1 MGDELDHG
9 FPEGA
14 VTIARAILAGGPA
27 FVLTAA
33 SLLPADVPLLEP
45 GSPGV
50 DASAIAPY
58 SNLFEVFEVKPDGTE
73 RRVGTWDDRVE
84 IVKRDGRVVLR
95 RIQNTKTATGTSA
108 HLDEVD
114 QRTLQPIR
122 ARYESNGAVV
132 SDAAWDGPRLTA
144 RDITTPAGPPGSTER
159 IPVTLKVE
167 FPKPVFD
174 WHLWG
179 VLLSSF
185 PLADGYEAAFL
196 AHTTS
201 DAEAPLLR
209 RFAFRVV
216 ARETVDLGDR
226 GKVDCH
232 VVRVDAATPWTFWIS
247 TTRRP
252 APVLK
257 LKIEARDGVVW
268 WWRPPAS
275 REVS

>member
-1 MGDELDHG
+1 MR
-9 FPEGA
+9 
-14 VTIARAILAGGPA
+14 IARALLAGGPA

-95 RIQNTKTATGTSA
+95 RIQNSKTATGTSA

-122 ARYESNGAVV
+122 ARYESNGAIV
-132 SDAAWDGPRLTA
+132 SDATWDGPRLTA
-144 RDITTPAGPPGSTER
+144 RDITTPAGPPASTER

-209 RFAFRVV
+209 KFSFRVV
-216 ARETVDLGDR
+216 ARETIDLGER
-226 GKVDCH
+226 GRVECY
-232 VVRVDAATPWTFWIS
+232 VVRVDALTPWTFWIS

-252 APVLK
+252 VPVVQ
-257 LKIEARDGVVW
+257 LKIETPEGGAW
-268 WWRPPAS
+268 WWRPPG
-275 REVS
+275 RRVS